1 MLAREADMPDNV
13 KKVIAEELR
22 QMEKDDYVV

>member
-1 MLAREADMPDNV
+1 MLARETEMPDNV

-22 QMEKDDYVV
+22 QMEMDDYVV